1 MGRAYSLKLGV
12 CTYGRGGCGKKGVI
26 PGCLH
31 GWVWILDIW
40 RNLTGTT
47 CTDRKEGKSEIGVG
61 SGIGTNKKRRSFF
74 KQPPPVVW
82 SKKCVCSVCIF
93 VYISTML
100 TPLEVTEQQQR
111 TTPLSVGHLPPAPAP
126 PLLPR
131 VCAARKASRWS
142 FSLTGTLRVSYA
154 H

>member
-31 GWVWILDIW
+31 GWVWILEIW
-40 RNLTGTT
+40 RNPTGTT

-61 SGIGTNKKRRSFF
+61 SGIGTNKKRRIFLNNPLRGLGQGVCVYVSSF
-74 KQPPPVVW
+74 
-82 SKKCVCSVCIF
+82 
-93 VYISTML
+93 IS
-100 TPLEVTEQQQR
+100 
-111 TTPLSVGHLPPAPAP
+111 
-126 PLLPR
+126 PR
-131 VCAARKASRWS
+131 
-142 FSLTGTLRVSYA
+142 